1 MPRRKKTTKK
11 DNVLETLSEEDWPPL
26 SQPGLAPDTEH
37 EAGEELSQQDTSSG
51 GILSAINNLKK
62 DLKEDFASKCNAM
75 IHSIQSIEGELK
87 QNSGRLT
94 EAEERLGAGEGD
106 ASALNKTTKR
116 LRQQVESLEA
126 KMEDLENRSRRSNV
140 RLIGLPENAEG
151 KDACTFLEKWIPE
164 ILGADLSKNR
174 LCELPEELC
183 QFISVETLS
192 LYHNGMRSLSSS
204 LGNLQAL
211 TYLNLSRNL
220 LSSLPPSVFQLPL
233 LRVLIVSNNKLC
245 SLPASIYSL
254 THLRQLDVSCNE
266 LQGLPAEL
274 GQLES
279 LRDLNLRRNQLTTLP
294 EEISELPLVR
304 LDVSCNR
311 ISHVPLCYRHLRH
324 LQTVLLDNN
333 PLQMPPAQI
342 CSKGKYHIFKYL
354 NMEACKRN
362 QEELERHLRPTGFN
376 SCLSEQELF
385 TGQFGGLDSGFNSVD
400 SGSKRWSGNESADDF
415 SEPNKVNGDAGHVD
429 FIDSSVTEEED
440 EEMRMHPP
448 TPPLSAPPLEQS
460 ESSSPPQSTTQ
471 QHAADSGLGRNEY
484 IDLVFSNS
492 FSPRP
497 SLHVDVGPPP
507 WTSASPLPSSPS
519 LEERRRPGTLFIWQE
534 RERLQQQQRDK
545 ASLLKSSTKTGS
557 HVAPAPQTGSS
568 SAGGSPESSSSLSGL
583 RQRCAS
589 ADQMSAAPP
598 PSLLQRSSSRSDA
611 PSSPKTS
618 SPPGQT
624 QRPNSFL
631 FRASSRTN
639 VKPTVF
645 TLGESGRSESRA
657 TLRSPKDERADITQ
671 LRKTLESRLKTS
683 LPEDLGEALT
693 NGTVLCQL
701 VNQIRVRSVSIIH
714 VPSPAVPK
722 LSSAKCRLNVEN
734 FLSACRKLG
743 VSERDVCVCS
753 DVLLCKLPAV
763 LRCVRALLAA
773 GGGETG
779 EDQSP
784 RHSSPSSPS
793 PSSSSLLSTDFLLF
807 YCAVMALLYVLYC
820 YLLP

>member
-1 MPRRKKTTKK
+1 MAAGDGAQLPATVAASRSVEKALEEAAASGALNLSNRK
-11 DNVLETLSEEDWPPL
+11 
-26 SQPGLAPDTEH
+26 
-37 EAGEELSQQDTSSG
+37 
-51 GILSAINNLKK
+51 
-62 DLKEDFASKCNAM
+62 LKEFP
-75 IHSIQSIEGELK
+75 
-87 QNSGRLT
+87 R
-94 EAEERLGAGEGD
+94 
-106 ASALNKTTKR
+106 SARNY
-116 LRQQVESLEA
+116 
-126 KMEDLENRSRRSNV
+126 DLSD
-140 RLIGLPENAEG
+140 I
-151 KDACTFLEKWIPE
+151 TH
-164 ILGADLSKNR
+164 ADLSKNR

-183 QFISVETLS
+183 QFISLETLS
-192 LYHNGMRSLSSS
+192 LYHNGMRSLSSN

-274 GQLES
+274 GQLEC

-324 LQTVLLDNN
+324 LQSIALDNN

-354 NMEACKRN
+354 NMEACKRS

-415 SEPNKVNGDAGHVD
+415 SERSLRMAEVSRDQRNLEEEEEEEEDRSMEANKVNGEAEHVD
-429 FIDSSVTEEED
+429 FIDSSVTEEE
-440 EEMRMHPP
+440 EEEIRTDPP
-448 TPPLSAPPLEQS
+448 TPLLTATLLEQKENS
-460 ESSSPPQSTTQ
+460 SPSQTQDSTVCRTSLHVEVGPPSSASSSPLS
-471 QHAADSGLGRNEY
+471 
-484 IDLVFSNS
+484 
-492 FSPRP
+492 
-497 SLHVDVGPPP
+497 
-507 WTSASPLPSSPS
+507 PSSPT

-534 RERLQQQQRDK
+534 RERLQQQREK

-557 HVAPAPQTGSS
+557 HVATAPQTGSS
-568 SAGGSPESSSSLSGL
+568 SAGGSPENSNSHSGL

-589 ADQMSAAPP
+589 ADQMSTVPH
-598 PSLLQRSSSRSDA
+598 STLLQRSSSRTDV

-618 SPPGQT
+618 PPPGQA
-624 QRPNSFL
+624 QKPNSFL
-631 FRASSRTN
+631 FRTSSRSN
-639 VKPTVF
+639 VKPTGITF
-645 TLGESGRSESRA
+645 TLGESGRSESR
-657 TLRSPKDERADITQ
+657 TMLRSPKEERPDIIQ
-671 LRKTLESRLKTS
+671 LRKTLESRLKIT
-683 LPEDLGEALT
+683 LPEDLGEALS
-693 NGTVLCQL
+693 NGTILCQL
-701 VNQIRVRSVSIIH
+701 VNQIRQRSVSIIH
-714 VPSPAVPK
+714 IPSPAVPK

-734 FLSACRKLG
+734 FIAACRKLG
-743 VSERDVCVCS
+743 VPETDMCVSS

-763 LRCVRALLAA
+763 LRCVTAVLATEE
-773 GGGETG
+773 GETA

-784 RHSSPSSPS
+784 RHSSPSSS
-793 PSSSSLLSTDFLLF
+793 SSSASSSSSSLLSTDFLLF
-807 YCAVMALLYVLYC
+807 YCVAMALLYVLYC
-820 YLLP
+820 YLFT